1 MKQYKDASN
10 LKARINIHEKFSI
23 NEEGWMEW
31 FFKELPLK
39 ENCKVLELGCGD
51 GSLWA
56 KNYNKI
62 PKGWEIYITD
72 FSEGMLKD
80 AKSNLKGKL
89 KRFHFNVE
97 DAENISY
104 EDKTFDIVI
113 ANHMLYHLNDIE
125 KALGEIKRVLKKD
138 GYIFAST
145 VGKSH
150 MMEMRDFLSK
160 VDEEILEV
168 ESFNLTNKFQI
179 ENGYDILS
187 KVFKDVE
194 SKRYMDNLKI
204 TEEKALIDYIISM
217 ESDIVKRLNE
227 NKLIE
232 LEKILEKEKEEKGY
246 IYITKDTGYFK
257 GRK

>member
-1 MKQYKDASN
+1 
-10 LKARINIHEKFSI
+10 
-23 NEEGWMEW
+23 
-31 FFKELPLK
+31 
-39 ENCKVLELGCGD
+39 
-51 GSLWA
+51 
-56 KNYNKI
+56 
-62 PKGWEIYITD
+62 
-72 FSEGMLKD
+72 MLKD